1 MDRSSSMARD
11 AAEALAVEALTYLAG
26 EPERLARF
34 LDLSGIDPA
43 SIRAAAREPRFLAGV
58 LEHIA
63 SDERLLTAF
72 ADSADIA
79 PETVDRAR
87 AALAG
92 RRWERDVP

>member
-43 SIRAAAREPRFLAGV
+43 SIRAAAREPR
-58 LEHIA
+58 
-63 SDERLLTAF
+63 
-72 ADSADIA
+72 
-79 PETVDRAR
+79 
-87 AALAG
+87 
-92 RRWERDVP
+92 